1 MRGGGG
7 GEGGLGRRRSSPEL
21 VLSVSMAAN
30 RDEKYLHCKTQQK
43 SFFLYFSEDFF
54 FTFDS
59 IL

>member
-30 RDEKYLHCKTQQK
+30 RDETYLHCVKHNKNLFSCISVRT
-43 SFFLYFSEDFF
+43 FFY
-54 FTFDS
+54 
-59 IL
+59 I